1 MGGSGSAFTCFADS
15 FMVSEDNAEPATF
28 ENAKALIAAELNADV
43 IFQISSRSH
52 SILIVGVEGINWPSG
67 SGSTSSTFV

>member
-1 MGGSGSAFTCFADS
+1 
-15 FMVSEDNAEPATF
+15 MVSEDNAEPATF

-43 IFQISSRSH
+43 IFQIYSRSH